1 MKPKQEDWIQ
11 EDKRTEQAVG
21 QRCFMISHTRS
32 QPYKAGQ
39 VRKAKKPEVAQR
51 GAAWERERERERELT
66 QIVFRRCRD
75 AQQWQS
81 HSYGSSTGTTT
92 ASLTDAKA
100 TLGRWGRWSRHSGV
114 SNPAKE
120 LEETD
125 RRHKK
130 GRSPQSWN
138 DTNLTGRKRT
148 RHSGSRRNN
157 TKNTRRLTRLSKKAS
172 AEQKNIYTLQQN
184 TDAP

>member
-1 MKPKQEDWIQ
+1 VRETQRE
-11 EDKRTEQAVG
+11 TE
-21 QRCFMISHTRS
+21 T
-32 QPYKAGQ
+32 
-39 VRKAKKPEVAQR
+39 
-51 GAAWERERERERELT
+51 ERELT
-66 QIVFRRCRD
+66 QIFFRRCSD

-100 TLGRWGRWSRHSGV
+100 TLRQWGRWSRHSGV
-114 SNPAKE
+114 SNPGKE

-138 DTNLTGRKRT
+138 DTNLTGRKQT
-148 RHSGSRRNN
+148 RHSGSRSNN
-157 TKNTRRLTRLSKKAS
+157 TKNTRRLTRLCKKAS
-172 AEQKNIYTLQQN
+172 AEQKNIYIPNNRTQILPSTHKQN
-184 TDAP
+184 W